1 MKVTIDIPLIISPIT
16 SFHAYL
22 AAKMPHSWC
31 GGGGLSPLPV
41 YDTEA
46 AAGCAKI
53 EKEEQ
58 EPALEEANNG
68 IILWLLP
75 YCSRGRPPPR
85 NLNIVRELF
94 EDLQYGLE

>member
-1 MKVTIDIPLIISPIT
+1 MKVSTDVPLIISPIT

-31 GGGGLSPLPV
+31 GGGGISPLPV
-41 YDTEA
+41 YKAEA
-46 AAGCAKI
+46 AVGCAKI

-58 EPALEEANNG
+58 EPTLEEVNNG
-68 IILWLLP
+68 ITLWLLP
-75 YCSRGRPPPR
+75 CCSRGRPPPR
-85 NLNIVRELF
+85 DSIIVRELS